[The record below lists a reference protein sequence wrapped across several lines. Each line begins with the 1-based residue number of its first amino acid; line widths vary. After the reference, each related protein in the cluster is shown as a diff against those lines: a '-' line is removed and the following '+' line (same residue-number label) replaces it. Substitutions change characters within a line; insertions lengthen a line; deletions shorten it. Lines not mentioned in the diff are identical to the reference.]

1 MENASTQQLSCSLLE
16 GSLAAFEFEEQDV
29 YTFQDGSHCTAKLW
43 KQVVPLSRPP
53 ACIASLC
60 SLSLPLP
67 LSLAPP
73 SIWLHFHVYILPMTP
88 KRRTSCSLQLPC
100 LWAIHTCSEP
110 ARFTDGTSLDST
122 KHGPGTFK
130 KKVLS
135 TLTMYTLFLLVYI
148 KNSWHISHIRF
159 CKCLLFFKDTEV
171 CWICYMLIVQHLY
184 KRLEFLRLWYWGL
197 EPGPQEVKRKDP
209 GMGSIRTKEGY
220 KQFFH
225 TWRSAPSVSLSSD
238 TRREK
243 L

>member
-1 MENASTQQLSCSLLE
+1 MCTPSRMAAIAQLGSGSRWCPSAALLPASLL
-16 GSLAAFEFEEQDV
+16 SAPF
-29 YTFQDGSHCTAKLW
+29 HCPFPCLLLH
-43 KQVVPLSRPP
+43 PLSDSIFMFTYCQWHLNGEHHAHCSSP
-53 ACIASLC
+53 AYGQYTPAV
-60 SLSLPLP
+60 SLPGSRMAHPWTQPNMDQEHL
-67 LSLAPP
+67 
-73 SIWLHFHVYILPMTP
+73 
-88 KRRTSCSLQLPC
+88 
-100 LWAIHTCSEP
+100 
-110 ARFTDGTSLDST
+110 
-122 KHGPGTFK
+122 K